1 MADDGPDL
9 SCFDFASSGDDEE
22 SREDVLKRHMQEE
35 EQLRA
40 EAKAKKKAIEK
51 SDKPARRAC
60 EAELAEALDQLAA
73 RHAKELGGV
82 EDAAGAEAM
91 AALAVSEAKQGKSA
105 KRRQKREQ
113 EEREREQRMA
123 DEKAG
128 AGPSQREL
136 EMAQLE
142 QQLQPLGRQIVEIPA
157 DGHCLYRSVAQQLMQ
172 HGPEGVEEDYSGC
185 RRLAA
190 AYIRSHPGDFLPY
203 IAAEGMDMGTYTQQ
217 VEGSSEW
224 GGAPRAAPR
233 PRRAR
238 AAPARRTHAALA
250 SPSWRRSARALTP
263 ALSRPAR
270 DHCARPCAQTHDR
283 GLQCGGAAARDGR
296 GVRRQRTEAR
306 VVLPQTL
313 LWPRRALQRC
323 GAELRQREARRAR
336 DTPRLSYGK
345 HCVKKS
351 RLANPSVDNH
361 KKIIKRVC
369 TYATTPNTLYE
380 TRVTHSR
387 AVGCVFSWFS
397 SPHEY
402 GSTSHCLF
410 TPSRGVGDV

>member
-9 SCFDFASSGDDEE
+9 SCFDFANSGDEEE
-22 SREDVLKRHMQEE
+22 SREDVLKKHLQEE

-40 EAKAKKKAIEK
+40 EAKAKKKAIDK

-60 EAELAEALDQLAA
+60 EAEFAEALEQLAA

-142 QQLQPLGRQIVEIPA
+142 QQLQPLGRQIAEIPA
-157 DGHCLYRSVAQQLMQ
+157 DGHCLYRAVAQQLMQ
-172 HGPEGVEEDYSGC
+172 HGSEGVEEDYSGC

-190 AYIRSHPGDFLPY
+190 AYMRSHPGDFLPY
-203 IAAEGMDMGTYTQQ
+203 VAAEGMDMGTYTQQ

-233 PRRAR
+233 PRRTR
-238 AAPARRTHAALA
+238 TPRPHTAPAPHL
-250 SPSWRRSARALTP
+250 RA
-263 ALSRPAR
+263 
-270 DHCARPCAQTHDR
+270 
-283 GLQCGGAAARDGR
+283 
-296 GVRRQRTEAR
+296 
-306 VVLPQTL
+306 
-313 LWPRRALQRC
+313 
-323 GAELRQREARRAR
+323 
-336 DTPRLSYGK
+336 
-345 HCVKKS
+345 
-351 RLANPSVDNH
+351 
-361 KKIIKRVC
+361 
-369 TYATTPNTLYE
+369 
-380 TRVTHSR
+380 
-387 AVGCVFSWFS
+387 
-397 SPHEY
+397 
-402 GSTSHCLF
+402 
-410 TPSRGVGDV
+410 